1 MAQQGRNAQTD
12 GRGVFTGVRYH
23 HVFMAGGLLV
33 EFVTKHSGGRMSEI
47 LAEKTGMDWYAVQV
61 SVGFEKAAREAL
73 EERIER
79 AMLSNEFGEILF
91 PTEKVLDIKKGTKQL
106 LERKLYPGYLFIQMR
121 MSADSEG
128 PPELR
133 KEQEDLS
140 AKCWHLVRRT
150 RRINGFISGTSD
162 KPLPLSAEEI
172 KKIRRQIEEG
182 EGREPTLQIYFATGD
197 HVRIKDGP
205 FVDFSGVVD
214 SVNTERRR
222 LTVLV
227 MVLGRSTPV
236 ELDFDQVDKG

>member
-1 MAQQGRNAQTD
+1 M
-12 GRGVFTGVRYH
+12 
-23 HVFMAGGLLV
+23 
-33 EFVTKHSGGRMSEI
+33 
-47 LAEKTGMDWYAVQV
+47 
-61 SVGFEKAAREAL
+61 
-73 EERIER
+73 
-79 AMLSNEFGEILF
+79 
-91 PTEKVLDIKKGTKQL
+91 
-106 LERKLYPGYLFIQMR
+106 
-121 MSADSEG
+121 
-128 PPELR
+128 
-133 KEQEDLS
+133 S

>member
-1 MAQQGRNAQTD
+1 
-12 GRGVFTGVRYH
+12 
-23 HVFMAGGLLV
+23 
-33 EFVTKHSGGRMSEI
+33 MSEI

-73 EERIER
+73 EERIEQ
-79 AMLSNEFGEILF
+79 AMLNNEFGEILF

-121 MSADSEG
+121 MSVDNDD
-128 PPELR
+128 PLELR

-182 EGREPTLQIYFATGD
+182 EGREPTLQVYFVTGD